1 MTARQERVF
10 FRTLH
15 MVLSIPILGYIYG
28 PVAHIP
34 QATWFTRWVAM
45 PLVVL
50 SGLWLWLKPR
60 LVVKNGKI
68 ATNDEMSKAGQRNA
82 MKYNSSIISTISQV
96 NTTSQRAQKLY
107 TLIQT
112 CNKGIKIF
120 GHI

>member
-45 PLVVL
+45 PLVIS

-60 LVVKNGKI
+60 IQRCLRFVPGCR
-68 ATNDEMSKAGQRNA
+68 DESP
-82 MKYNSSIISTISQV
+82 T
-96 NTTSQRAQKLY
+96 QRAAASRPL
-107 TLIQT
+107 LPAARSAELPPPVEMARPADESARV
-112 CNKGIKIF
+112 
-120 GHI
+120 